1 MKYVILSLNAGGGHN
16 AAANAIRDALREEGA
31 EATVSDCLEIASPLW
46 SRLVCGS
53 YLGIVK
59 HFPILFGAIYRLSFH
74 LCGKRRKSVVYAVSA
89 RSAGRIAKFLAR
101 EKPDGVI
108 VTHIFAAQQLTYLR
122 RHGEADLWTGGV
134 ITDYD
139 VQPFWNE
146 TELDR
151 IYSPSAALSEGYAEK
166 GTPRALLVETGIPV
180 DPTLLEDTDPREAKR
195 EAGLDPDRPCVL
207 IAGGSMGAGKMPSTV
222 EALLSGL
229 PQEVQFVVVCGSNR
243 RLKKHFA
250 RMNVPESRM
259 KVLGFVRPLHRLMRA
274 ADVVISKPGGLSS
287 TEVFEQRIPL
297 VAVHPIL
304 GVESNNAAYLKKQGA
319 ALCPETNAEIVSDVR
334 RLLSEPEL
342 ARRMKQAQRSL
353 VPGGASRKIARLAI
367 QETEARKN
375 ARLSQ

>member
-1 MKYVILSLNAGGGHN
+1 MKYIILSLNAGGGHN
-16 AAANAIRDALREEGA
+16 AAANAIRDALLLKGA
-31 EATVSDCLEIASPLW
+31 EATVSDCLEIVSPLW

-53 YLGIVK
+53 YLEMVK
-59 HFPILFGAIYRLSFH
+59 HFPSLFGAVYRLSFH
-74 LCGKRRKSVVYAVSA
+74 LCGKRRKSIVYAANA
-89 RSAGRIAKFLAR
+89 RSAGRISKLIQR

-151 IYSPSAALSEGYAEK
+151 IFSPSAELSDGYAEK
-166 GTPRALLVETGIPV
+166 GTRRELLVETGIPV
-180 DPTLLEDTDPREAKR
+180 DPTLREADDLRRAKR
-195 EAGLDPDRPCVL
+195 ENGLDPDRPCVL
-207 IAGGSMGAGKMPSTV
+207 VAGGSMGAGKMPRTV
-222 EALLSGL
+222 EALLDGL
-229 PQEVQFVVVCGSNR
+229 PEEVQFVVVCGNNR

-250 RMNVPESRM
+250 RMKVPESRM

-304 GVESNNAAYLKKQGA
+304 GVESNNAAYLKKQGV
-319 ALCPETNAEIVSDVR
+319 ALCPETDAETVLDVR
-334 RLLSEPEL
+334 RLLTEPALVEH
-342 ARRMKQAQRSL
+342 MKRAQRKL
-353 VPGGASRKIARLAI
+353 VPGGASQEIAQLVIR
-367 QETEARKN
+367 ETEAR
-375 ARLSQ
+375 AASREP

>member
-1 MKYVILSLNAGGGHN
+1 MKYIILSLNAGGGHN
-16 AAANAIRDALREEGA
+16 AAANAIRDALLLKGA
-31 EATVSDCLEIASPLW
+31 EATVSDCLEIVSPLW

-53 YLGIVK
+53 YLEMVK
-59 HFPILFGAIYRLSFH
+59 HFPSLFGAVYRLSFH
-74 LCGKRRKSVVYAVSA
+74 LCGKRRKSIVYAANA
-89 RSAGRIAKFLAR
+89 RSAGRISKLIQR

-122 RHGEADLWTGGV
+122 RHGEADLWTGGI

-151 IYSPSAALSEGYAEK
+151 IFSPSAELSDGYAEK
-166 GTPRALLVETGIPV
+166 GTQRELLVETGIPV
-180 DPTLLEDTDPREAKR
+180 DPTLREADDLRRAKR
-195 EAGLDPDRPCVL
+195 ENGLDPDRPCVL
-207 IAGGSMGAGKMPSTV
+207 VAGGSMGAGKMPRTV
-222 EALLSGL
+222 EALLDGL
-229 PQEVQFVVVCGSNR
+229 PEEVQFVVVCGNNR

-250 RMNVPESRM
+250 RMKVPESRM

-304 GVESNNAAYLKKQGA
+304 GVESNNAAYLKKQGV
-319 ALCPETNAEIVSDVR
+319 ALCPETDAETVLDVR
-334 RLLSEPEL
+334 RLLTEPALVE
-342 ARRMKQAQRSL
+342 RMKRAQRKL
-353 VPGGASRKIARLAI
+353 VPGGASQEIAQLVIR
-367 QETEARKN
+367 ETEAR
-375 ARLSQ
+375 AASREP

>member
-1 MKYVILSLNAGGGHN
+1 MKYIILSLNAGGGHN
-16 AAANAIRDALREEGA
+16 AAANAIRDALREQGA
-31 EATVSDCLEIASPLW
+31 EAAVFDCLEIASPLW
-46 SRLVCGS
+46 SRTVCGT

-59 HFPILFGAIYRLSFH
+59 HVPGLFGAIYRLSFH
-74 LCGKRRKSVVYAVSA
+74 LCGKRRKSVVYAVNA
-89 RSAGRIAKFLAR
+89 RTAGRVSDFINR
-101 EKPDGVI
+101 EQPDGVI

-151 IYSPSAALSEGYAEK
+151 VYSPSRELSELYAEK
-166 GTPRALLVETGIPV
+166 GTPRELLAETGIPV
-180 DPTLLEDTDPREAKR
+180 DPTLREVTDRRAAKR

-207 IAGGSMGAGKMPSTV
+207 IAGGSMGAGKMPRTV
-222 EALLSGL
+222 EALLNGL
-229 PQEVQFVVVCGSNR
+229 TENVQFLVVCGNNR
-243 RLKKHFA
+243 RLKKRFT
-250 RMNVPESRM
+250 RMKIPESRM

-304 GVESNNAAYLKKQGA
+304 GVESNNAAYLKRQGA
-319 ALCPETNAEIVSDVR
+319 ALCPTTDAEIVEDVR
-334 RLLSEPEL
+334 RLLDDPALVE
-342 ARRMKQAQRSL
+342 RIKQAQRKL
-353 VPGGASRKIARLAI
+353 VPGGASHEIA
-367 QETEARKN
+367 QEIIRETN
-375 ARLSQ
+375 ARANGR